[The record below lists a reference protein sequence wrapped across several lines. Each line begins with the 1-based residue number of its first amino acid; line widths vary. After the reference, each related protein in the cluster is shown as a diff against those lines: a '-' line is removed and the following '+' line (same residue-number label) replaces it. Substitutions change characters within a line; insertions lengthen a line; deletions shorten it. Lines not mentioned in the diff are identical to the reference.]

1 MNLDD
6 LAPPPRLV
14 DGGILVSVVLAAAS
28 GVVGLVTGTPSGA
41 WIFVVHGLAG
51 VALVPLL
58 AWKFARVYRRVTGR
72 WNRAIAVSALLA
84 TIALAT
90 IATGIYWVH
99 GGLVRVLGGFWTLM
113 NVHIGLGILTS
124 AVLVWHLRYRFRTP
138 TREDVTDRRAALQ
151 FGGTL
156 VAGALLWRLQGVANA
171 TFDLAGANR
180 RFTGSKEDGTDSGN
194 AFPVTSW
201 VADDPQPVDPDEWSL
216 QVRGRVERDLSIGVD
231 DLPGN
236 GDTADAPNGGGIRNA
251 VPFAERRALLDC
263 TSGWY
268 SVHDWQGIRVGDLL
282 AAVDPGEDAR
292 YVRFLSV
299 TGYRWTLPIEEARD
313 AVLATHVDG
322 DRLSHGH
329 GYPLRLVAPGRR
341 GFQWVKWV
349 TAVEVRQHDDPG
361 QWIATLISGFD

>member
-1 MNLDD
+1 MNLDA

-14 DGGILVSVVLAAAS
+14 DWGILLAVILAGAS
-28 GVVGLVTGTPSGA
+28 GAVGLVTGTTDGA

-58 AWKFARVYRRVTGR
+58 GWKFARVFRRLTGR
-72 WNRAIAVSALLA
+72 WTGQVAVSVLLA
-84 TIALAT
+84 TLALAT
-90 IATGIYWVH
+90 IGTGIYWVH
-99 GGLVRVLGGFWTLM
+99 AGLVEILGGFWTLL

-124 AVLVWHLRYRFRTP
+124 VVLVWHLRHRFRVP
-138 TREDVTDRRAALQ
+138 TRGDVSDRRAAMQ

-171 TFDLAGANR
+171 TLDLAGADR
-180 RFTGSKEDGTDSGN
+180 RFTGSKEDGTDAGN

-201 VADDPQPVDPDEWSL
+201 VADDPDPVDPDEWTL
-216 QVRGRVERDLSIGVD
+216 RVRGRVERDLGFGVG

-236 GDTADAPNGGGIRNA
+236 GDDGDVTDGA
-251 VPFAERRALLDC
+251 VPLAERRALLDC

-282 AAVDPGEDAR
+282 EAAGPGDGAA

-322 DRLSHGH
+322 KRLSHGH
-329 GYPLRLVAPGRR
+329 GYPVRLVAPGRR

-349 TAVEVRQHDDPG
+349 TAVEVRRRDDPG